1 MYWFCLNFVLRDW
14 HAMEVRASFKFQVL
28 CGRNRSFAGP
38 RARGCVLVSFFKEFR
53 SAAGQMPRC
62 AQQSAE
68 LCLAHERG
76 CTHVHGPR
84 VTPSRACE
92 IGGRAP
98 EAFEPLVKAAIV
110 LVLGF
115 HRSDVRPSF
124 RDPRASY
131 IDSTHLLLRCIL
143 SLRRVSTALPI
154 HLLVSGERDGERE
167 AVILRQG
174 VQIDPMPSM
183 PAAPAWSSAWMRG
196 TFNKFSALALTQ
208 YRRVILL
215 DSDCVVVR
223 NIDHLSGAPPPLAAY
238 FHFDLGSTCP
248 QARAGSCA
256 RGVLNSGVLVLQPDT
271 ARLESAQRLFASNAT
286 VDPGEGVWESSDQV
300 CGAARSLARPL
311 RLENGGSG
319 CTGVLN
325 ERLEAI

>member
-1 MYWFCLNFVLRDW
+1 MKLVWVAWQISKRSSLLNKSGPVSSRDLPLFFW
-14 HAMEVRASFKFQVL
+14 LLDVGFLSMPQSF
-28 CGRNRSFAGP
+28 
-38 RARGCVLVSFFKEFR
+38 
-53 SAAGQMPRC
+53 MPRC
-62 AQQSAE
+62 AEQSAE
-68 LCLAHERG
+68 LCLANERG

-84 VTPSRACE
+84 VTPSRACGRAHE
-92 IGGRAP
+92 LGGRAP

-215 DSDCVVVR
+215 DSDCIVVR

-256 RGVLNSGVLVLQPDT
+256 RGVLNSGVLALQPDT
-271 ARLESAQRLFASNAT
+271 ARLESAHRLFVSNAT
-286 VDPGEGVWESSDQV
+286 VDHSEGVWESSDQV
-300 CGAARSLARPL
+300 CGAAARPLARRSLAP
-311 RLENGGSG
+311 
-319 CTGVLN
+319 
-325 ERLEAI
+325 